1 MKLFGKYN
9 GISISQTILCLWVC
23 AVCVWI
29 PGKTDA
35 LWAADLSCTMGT
47 ACSFV
52 LVAPDSTRENPLP
65 SGRETRIRFLF
76 TNDEQNDLT
85 LPDQVSLTFSARGV
99 KPIAAQ
105 ASLETASP
113 SVIKAHGFGW
123 ANYIV
128 KVPGGLS
135 GLVTLQ
141 DSEKKG
147 NAVNIYTDFPRE
159 CVIDGDAPDP
169 RPFSMYESLF
179 QPFFV
184 NFSSYKP
191 VYFLFGVEPNLQA
204 TTFQLSFKYRLFNFE
219 EENWFKNCVEKI
231 RMAYTQQSFWD
242 LGSDSAPFEDSRY
255 MPELFYYEDDLGIK
269 LPYLLGSGFLFGYQ
283 HESNGRAGDDSRS
296 TNYIYFQ
303 PVFVFHFCGNLMAA
317 VKPKVWA
324 YVNNNE
330 TTNGDLPD
338 YRGYFDLETTIGH
351 SYGLALTS
359 HYRHGAKGP
368 TIQLDLSY
376 PMNRIP
382 YLKRLL
388 NVYVYARYSSGYS
401 EQMLKY
407 DRRADIFCLGLALT
421 R

>member
-1 MKLFGKYN
+1 MIWTVSLWITGK
-9 GISISQTILCLWVC
+9 
-23 AVCVWI
+23 AM
-29 PGKTDA
+29 P
-35 LWAADLSCTMGT
+35 LWAADLSCTADGSC
-47 ACSFV
+47 AFI
-52 LVAPDSTRENPLP
+52 LVAPESTRENPLP
-65 SGRETRIRFLF
+65 SGRQTRIRLLF
-76 TNDEQNDLT
+76 TNDTQNDFT
-85 LPDQVSLTFSARGV
+85 LPDQVPLTFSARGA
-99 KPIAAQ
+99 KPVVA
-105 ASLETASP
+105 EASP
-113 SVIKAHGFGW
+113 EKGELAAIKAQGFGW
-123 ANYIV
+123 ANYLV
-128 KVPGGLS
+128 TVPAGLS

-141 DSEKKG
+141 GSEGKS
-147 NAVNIYTDFPRE
+147 NAVSVYTSFPRE
-159 CVIDGDAPDP
+159 CAIDGSVPDP
-169 RPFSMYESLF
+169 KPFSMYESVF

-191 VYFLFGVEPNLQA
+191 VYFLFGVEPGLEE
-204 TTFQLSFKYRLFNFE
+204 TTFQLSFKYKLFNFE
-219 EENWFKNCVEKI
+219 QENWLKNAVEKI
-231 RMAYTQQSFWD
+231 HIAYTQQSFWD

-255 MPELFYYEDDLGIK
+255 MPEVFYYEDDLGIK

-317 VKPKVWA
+317 VKPKVWT
-324 YVNNNE
+324 YLNNNKN
-330 TTNGDLPD
+330 TNGDLAD

-359 HYRHGAKGP
+359 HYRHGEEGP

-407 DRRADIFCLGLALT
+407 DRREDIFCLGLALT